1 MIMKL
6 FLGFGNKCLQLCH
19 GLIDVFES
27 SFQWNGIQIVSKT
40 AGLNWKGEQLILG

>member
-6 FLGFGNKCLQLCH
+6 FLDFGNKCLQLRH
-19 GLIDVFES
+19 GLIDVFEF

-40 AGLNWKGEQLILG
+40 TRLNWKSEQLILE